1 MQPLNPFLA
10 AFFRSPV
17 VAQCTPVH
25 HHILLVPL
33 TDVLLTYRETESG
46 ASAHEVIASEEFL
59 SSHVLRIP
67 GPPASSTGAKDG
79 GQNLREVRG
88 KAKQFSTLNGR
99 SVVIK
104 DSFVY
109 SNKGENG
116 AVAPLA
122 FSRVDGPTPGFKTLA
137 QAQILNDATWYPDV
151 LEPRQWLLFF
161 ISKPLVGAWEEIKIA
176 PALLIQGVK
185 QMKAAEQK
193 KAPNGESA
201 DQAVPRKKDIKSFH
215 DLLNHFPMI
224 ARQMQPGLEKLFLE
238 FTTVFEKPLPPPP
251 SASTIPDPQPEG
263 PIAAAM
269 KRARSSGFPTRSGRE
284 SPDSLPVTEDFY
296 AEDDEDVMRASLE
309 TAVTA
314 AIDLFQGV
322 DKQQLSLL
330 GATTDLTGP
339 LVEKLIERY
348 VTEHVHHLLFP
359 KLSGLKR
366 PEDLQLEAKI
376 RQMDFIDISQ
386 LGIPIDGGSRAKH
399 DLLIQLGPVI
409 EEFKKITNARSPGE
423 MMDNLLSTMKA
434 VSQLTE
440 MSKTRGTGEDQAS
453 EKAIMTVNADT
464 LVSLLLYV
472 VIRSQV
478 RNLQARLIYVRN
490 FIFVDDVDSGE
501 MGYALSTFEAV
512 LTYLVMDS
520 AGLRKASRRN
530 KALWDATKKGNMNDL
545 RNIMEPSTSA
555 VDDEGRDEDGSSRAH
570 ESSRGSRRPSFTWSF
585 VNGSSRRSSLAPS
598 ISDRFSHGSGLG
610 HVFPFQSNGDGVG
623 DYPLVK
629 RIKKVAMDTRS
640 LSSGSEISFHS
651 RTGSLGTIGSA
662 LEGDVSVERL
672 AQTSDSSGE
681 SVLMMAVQNEQQ
693 EPLRY
698 LLSLSRYYPL
708 EAILEDMNN
717 EDTTLLGAAIQLGN
731 GELIDLILDHV
742 STLATRDQLA
752 QYLCQQDMWGRSV
765 GHYLFH
771 APSLMD
777 RIGRL
782 IPWRQRDKNGQTP
795 LFALCRCYDHGDYY
809 DMVEAGLRVARE
821 SQGDGQ
827 PLHVDEHVDGKG
839 NTLLHIINDPRLAMM
854 MLHYCDV
861 DVNATNEKRFTALM
875 VASKYGRYGMV
886 RCLFADPRVDVTAR
900 EMRGLTAVELAK
912 DDDVRNKIDDLGL
925 FSMPAGRDGRITGVV
940 RAFFVEDGSVRL
952 VLKSAAPT
960 DHDSY
965 TVTTSRRSLAEFE
978 QLARLLAEEHPAS
991 WIPSMADTRS
1001 PLQLPTKP
1009 SRAILRDIQARTD
1022 WFLRIMLNHP
1032 SLATHEMLW
1041 EFFLVP
1047 ELQLDAMEQRTK
1059 LKVETRVE
1067 RIKEDY
1073 EPVEDVR
1080 EVEQF
1085 VNHARDMVWSVS
1097 HSTKSVMR
1105 RANGIG
1111 LKASDVFDAMVLLHR
1126 QVAAVEYIP
1135 GTHVG
1140 ALEAHVRA
1148 MAPAQSSPPAT
1159 LHTTLLAVQSTV
1171 QAMLS
1176 SLSRPATLISQITAA
1191 RREADRNEN
1200 SVGRSSRWPLG
1211 LLDETRQRLQDGKEQ
1226 RARKSRQEAEH
1237 LSREL
1242 RYTQQTVAAELAG
1255 WQDMHEKMGR
1265 RAIREFARGMVIQE
1279 RMRLDGMMRAL
1290 RKVEAVERRTG
1301 AETRRRARQAGV
1313 PWPEQ
1318 NGGAAQ
1324 RTAATA
1330 TDEAKGGGATV

>member
-1 MQPLNPFLA
+1 MF
-10 AFFRSPV
+10 
-17 VAQCTPVH
+17 
-25 HHILLVPL
+25 
-33 TDVLLTYRETESG
+33 
-46 ASAHEVIASEEFL
+46 
-59 SSHVLRIP
+59 
-67 GPPASSTGAKDG
+67 
-79 GQNLREVRG
+79 
-88 KAKQFSTLNGR
+88 
-99 SVVIK
+99 
-104 DSFVY
+104 
-109 SNKGENG
+109 
-116 AVAPLA
+116 
-122 FSRVDGPTPGFKTLA
+122 
-137 QAQILNDATWYPDV
+137 
-151 LEPRQWLLFF
+151 EPRQWLVYY
-161 ISKPLVGAWEEIKIA
+161 ISKPLVGTWEEIKIA
-176 PALLIQGVK
+176 PAVLIHGVR
-185 QMKAAEQK
+185 QIQAAEQK
-193 KAPNGESA
+193 RAPNGESA

-251 SASTIPDPQPEG
+251 SASSIPDPQPEG

-269 KRARSSGFPTRSGRE
+269 KRARSNSLPTRNGRG
-284 SPDSLPVTEDFY
+284 SPDSLPVTENFY
-296 AEDDEDVMRASLE
+296 AEDDEDIMRASLE

-348 VTEHVHHLLFP
+348 VTENVHHLLFP
-359 KLSGLKR
+359 KLSGIKR
-366 PEDLQLEAKI
+366 PEDLELEAKI

-409 EEFKKITNARSPGE
+409 EEFKKITTARSPGE

-434 VSQLTE
+434 VSRLTE
-440 MSKTRGTGEDQAS
+440 MSKTQGSGEDQTS

-472 VIRSQV
+472 VIRAQV

-512 LTYLVMDS
+512 LTYLVVDS
-520 AGLRKASRRN
+520 AGLRRASRRN
-530 KALWDATKKGNMNDL
+530 KALWDATRTGSMNDL
-545 RNIMEPSTSA
+545 KNIMEPSASA
-555 VDDEGRDEDGSSRAH
+555 IDHEDRDEDGSRTH

-585 VNGSSRRSSLAPS
+585 ANGSSRRSSLALS
-598 ISDRFSHGSGLG
+598 ISDRFSHGSGLS

-623 DYPLVK
+623 EFPLVK

-672 AQTSDSSGE
+672 AQTSDSFGE
-681 SVLMMAVQNEQQ
+681 SVLMMAVQNEQP

-698 LLSLSRYYPL
+698 LLTLSGYYPL
-708 EAILEDMNN
+708 GVILEDMNH
-717 EDTTLLGAAIQLGN
+717 EDTTLLGAAIQLGHA
-731 GELIDLILDHV
+731 ELTDLILDHI
-742 STLATRDQLA
+742 SSLATRDQLA
-752 QYLCQQDMWGRSV
+752 QYLCQQDIWGRSI

-771 APSLMD
+771 APSLIG

-795 LFALCRCYDHGDYY
+795 LFALCRSYDHADYY
-809 DMVEAGLRVARE
+809 DMVETGLRVARE
-821 SQGDGQ
+821 AQDDGQ
-827 PLHVDEHVDGKG
+827 PLHIDEHVDGKG

-854 MLHYCDV
+854 ILHYCDV

-875 VASKYGRYGMV
+875 VASKYGRYDMV
-886 RCLFADPRVDVTAR
+886 RCLFADPRVDVAAR

-965 TVTTSRRSLAEFE
+965 TVTTSRRSLTEFE

-1001 PLQLPTKP
+1001 PFQLPTKP
-1009 SRAILRDIQARTD
+1009 SRAILRDIQAKTD

-1067 RIKEDY
+1067 KIKEDY

-1085 VNHARDMVWSVS
+1085 VNHAREMVRSVS
-1097 HSTKSVMR
+1097 YSTKSVTK

-1111 LKASDVFDAMVLLHR
+1111 LKVSGKYRMK
-1126 QVAAVEYIP
+1126 QNKK
-1135 GTHVG
+1135 GVG
-1140 ALEAHVRA
+1140 
-1148 MAPAQSSPPAT
+1148 
-1159 LHTTLLAVQSTV
+1159 
-1171 QAMLS
+1171 
-1176 SLSRPATLISQITAA
+1176 
-1191 RREADRNEN
+1191 
-1200 SVGRSSRWPLG
+1200 
-1211 LLDETRQRLQDGKEQ
+1211 
-1226 RARKSRQEAEH
+1226 
-1237 LSREL
+1237 
-1242 RYTQQTVAAELAG
+1242 
-1255 WQDMHEKMGR
+1255 
-1265 RAIREFARGMVIQE
+1265 
-1279 RMRLDGMMRAL
+1279 
-1290 RKVEAVERRTG
+1290 
-1301 AETRRRARQAGV
+1301 
-1313 PWPEQ
+1313 
-1318 NGGAAQ
+1318 
-1324 RTAATA
+1324 
-1330 TDEAKGGGATV
+1330 